1 MYYPQNPKIAH
12 LILAAGSSTRM
23 GEPKQLLP
31 WGETTLIG
39 HAIVQSLELKE
50 ITTHVVLGANYDLI
64 HKRINQF
71 PITIIRN
78 PNWQTGMGSSIR
90 FGIKHIK
97 QDELSYDAVLIS
109 LIDQPLI
116 DTNHLEI
123 LITQF
128 RNESTTIVASDLGDR
143 VGVPAI
149 FSSTIF
155 DELERLE
162 EDFGARYIIKKH
174 IDEVKVVSA
183 MGKSIDVDTMKQY
196 KELIQAKFSI

>member
-1 MYYPQNPKIAH
+1 MLYLQNPKIAH

-39 HAIVQSLELKE
+39 HAILQSLELKE

-78 PNWQTGMGSSIR
+78 PNWQTGMGSSIC

-128 RNESTTIVASDLGDR
+128 RNESTTIVASDLGNR

-162 EDFGARYIIKKH
+162 EDFGAKYIIKKH
-174 IDEVKVVSA
+174 INEVKVVSA
-183 MGKSIDVDTMKQY
+183 ISKSIDVDTMKQY
-196 KELIQAKFSI
+196 KELIQTKFSI